1 MGSRT
6 HAEVRIAHTV
16 FCLIIFLGL
25 HIIVHKSMSGMLS
38 KFTTQK
44 KIVGAIAGAF
54 VVVFPVWLVQVGGAN
69 KPGTLSNSYKVH
81 VLVITS

>member
-1 MGSRT
+1 MWSEDVGS
-6 HAEVRIAHTV
+6 HIVSSGHHTIS
-16 FCLIIFLGL
+16 IIT
-25 HIIVHKSMSGMLS
+25 MSGMLS

-44 KIVGAIAGAF
+44 KIVGSIAAAF

-81 VLVITS
+81 VLVIAS